1 MARPGRLD
9 GQAWRKASKSFQ
21 IALANASAQ
30 VSDYAVYVL
39 DVDADLFLMDIGSTG
54 GDLGSIPVYT
64 GNLLDSIGVRV
75 LKGNT
80 LMKYR
85 VMTESTYKHA
95 QKPQSMGKI
104 KEIWGDEEIKRRIT
118 RPSRRVDK
126 SVVAQLMVGVP
137 YAQEVD
143 WTHDYFESLK
153 DRFVSYVTKHLD
165 RLKSTNFIIE

>member
-1 MARPGRLD
+1 MARPERLE

-21 IALANASAQ
+21 IALANASQQ
-30 VSDYAVYVL
+30 VSDYAVSVL
-39 DVDADLFLMDIGSTG
+39 DIDADLFLMDIGSTG
-54 GDLGSIPVYT
+54 GELGSIPVYT

-95 QKPQSMGKI
+95 NKPQRMGNI
-104 KEIWGDEEIKRRIT
+104 RNIWGDEEILKRIT
-118 RPSRRVDK
+118 RPSRRYGNA
-126 SVVAQLMVGVP
+126 VVAQMMVGVP

-143 WTHDYFESLK
+143 WKDDYFGELQE
-153 DRFVSYVTKHLD
+153 RFVDYITRHLD
-165 RLKSTNFIIE
+165 MLKKTNFIAE